1 MFARKKS
8 FMAARRTLVAIASGA
23 VSSAMATNGYFP
35 VGYGMKAQ
43 GMGGASV
50 ASSDN
55 AFAGANNPAA
65 AAWSG
70 TRIDAGAS
78 IFSPKRGY
86 SRTDA
91 FGNGALAGS
100 QDSDSNA
107 FLVPEFGYN
116 RVMSDKL
123 GIGLTVYG
131 NGGMNTNYAGGNT
144 GCAMDLTDPVNTGY
158 MGNALCGMGRLGV
171 NLMQLIVAPTVAY
184 KVSPNHSL
192 GVSPLLV
199 YQRFKAE
206 GLQAFTQWSG
216 VPANV
221 TNNGNAS
228 SNGVGVRIGYFGKLS
243 DAVSVGISHSPKI
256 NMSEFAKYSGL
267 FANGGDFDIPANT
280 SFGFSAQV
288 TPTVRLAFDH
298 TNIKYSGVPS
308 VSNPSANAMVAGLGG
323 PGSGGF
329 GWTDVA
335 VNKVGVEWQQSASLT
350 LRAGINVGDNP
361 VQSSDVTFNIIAPG
375 VTKRHLTLGGTY
387 AMSKTSELT
396 FAFVHVPKVSVMGPS
411 MFNGIVQQQLGAA
424 AVPNPPFMETIQMS
438 QKSIGLQYSWKF

>member
-1 MFARKKS
+1 MFARNRS
-8 FMAARRTLVAIASGA
+8 FVAVRMAVVAIASGA
-23 VSSAMATNGYFP
+23 VSTAMATNGYFP

-43 GMGGASV
+43 GMGGTSV

-91 FGNGALAGS
+91 FGSGALAGS

-116 RVMSDKL
+116 RVVSEKL
-123 GIGLTVYG
+123 GVGLTVYG
-131 NGGMNTNYAGGNT
+131 NGGMNTDYAGGNT
-144 GCAMDLTDPVNTGY
+144 GCAMDLTDPVNTAF
-158 MGNALCGMGRLGV
+158 MGNALCGSGKLGV
-171 NLMQLIVAPTVAY
+171 NLMQLIVAPTAAY
-184 KVSPNHSL
+184 KVSPSHSI

-199 YQRFKAE
+199 YQRFKAQ

-216 VPANV
+216 APGNV

-228 SNGVGVRIGYFGKLS
+228 SNGVGVRLGYFGKLN
-243 DAVSVGISHSPKI
+243 DTVSVGVSHSPKI

-280 SFGFSAQV
+280 SFGLSAQV
-288 TPTVRLAFDH
+288 TPTVRLAFDR
-298 TNIKYSGVPS
+298 TNIKYSGVQS

-329 GWTDVA
+329 GWTDVS
-335 VNKVGVEWQQSASLT
+335 VTKLGVEWQQSGALT

-361 VQSSDVTFNIIAPG
+361 VQASDVTFNIIAPG

-387 AMSKTSELT
+387 AMSKQSELT
-396 FAFVHVPKVSVMGPS
+396 FAFVHVPKVSVTGPS
-411 MFNGIVQQQLGAA
+411 MFNGIVQQQLGF
-424 AVPNPPFMETIQMS
+424 VPNPPFMETIQMS
-438 QKSIGLQYSWKF
+438 QNSIGLQYSWKF

>member
-1 MFARKKS
+1 MPIFKKS
-8 FMAARRTLVAIASGA
+8 TPVARWIALCVAA
-23 VSSAMATNGYFP
+23 SATGSALATNGYFP

-43 GMGGASV
+43 GMGGTSV

-116 RVMSDKL
+116 RSLNDKM
-123 GIGLTVYG
+123 GVGLTVYG
-131 NGGMNTNYAGGNT
+131 NGGMNTDYAGGNT
-144 GCAMDLTDPVNTGY
+144 GCAMDLTDPVNTAY
-158 MGNALCGMGRLGV
+158 MGNGLCGMGKLGV
-171 NLMQLIVAPTVAY
+171 NLIQLIVAPTLAY
-184 KVSPNHSL
+184 KVSPNHSV

-216 VPANV
+216 MPGNV

-228 SNGVGVRIGYFGKLS
+228 SNGIGVRLGYFGKLS

-256 NMSEFAKYSGL
+256 NMSEFGKYSGL

-288 TPTVRLAFDH
+288 TPTVRVAFDR
-298 TNIKYSGVPS
+298 TSIKYSGVPS

-323 PGSGGF
+323 VGSGGF

-335 VNKVGVEWQQSASLT
+335 VTKLGVEWQQSATLT
-350 LRAGINVGDNP
+350 LRTGINVGENP

-375 VTKRHLTLGGTY
+375 VTKRHLTFGGTY
-387 AMSKTSELT
+387 ALSKQSELT
-396 FAFVHVPKVSVMGPS
+396 FAYVHVPKVSVTGPS
-411 MFNGIVQQQLGAA
+411 MFNGIVQQQLGF
-424 AVPNPPFMETIQMS
+424 VPNPPFMETIQMS
-438 QKSIGLQYSWKF
+438 QRSIGLQYSWKF